1 MNVMFLLLCP
11 LCPFANER
19 DHFLDGTF
27 FWGNACVAKKGK
39 GVSKMDGIVVH
50 VMAWLVPMLSLA

>member
-1 MNVMFLLLCP
+1 MKEITFLM
-11 LCPFANER
+11 A
-19 DHFLDGTF
+19 HF